1 MRTWRYGDPLYGKL
15 ARLCAVLAMLA
26 TTVAACG
33 SDQLALPLQ
42 YTGADA
48 ASLKAGTDD
57 YRLAAGDKLRITVFG
72 QPELT
77 REYQIDGAGR
87 LAFPLAGTMQ
97 ARGMTPAALEAAL
110 ADKLDPDYIPQASVS
125 VEVLSFRPFYIVG
138 EVKIPGSYQYVPGM
152 TVLNAVAMGGGYT
165 YRARESNFLVRRP
178 SGEGVTQLA
187 ATPDTPLLPGDIV
200 TVRERY
206 F

>member
-1 MRTWRYGDPLYGKL
+1 MRTWRYGDPLYGRL
-15 ARLCAVLAMLA
+15 ARLCAIIAMLA
-26 TTVAACG
+26 TTVAACSG
-33 SDQLALPLQ
+33 EQLAQPLQ
-42 YTGADA
+42 YSGADA
-48 ASLKAGTDD
+48 ASFRAGTDD
-57 YRLAAGDKLRITVFG
+57 YRLAAGDKLRITVYG

-97 ARGMTPAALEAAL
+97 ARGMTPATLEAAL
-110 ADKLDPDYIPQASVS
+110 VKKLDPDYVRDASVS

-138 EVKIPGSYQYVPGM
+138 EVKTPGSYQYVPGM

-178 SGEGVTQLA
+178 SGDGITQLV
-187 ATPDTPLLPGDIV
+187 ATADTPLLPGDIV

>member
-1 MRTWRYGDPLYGKL
+1 MRTWRYGDPLYGKF

-33 SDQLALPLQ
+33 SSELAQPLQ

-57 YRLAAGDKLRITVFG
+57 YRLSAGDKLRITVFG

-110 ADKLDPDYIPQASVS
+110 VKKLDPDYIPDASVS
-125 VEVLSFRPFYIVG
+125 VELLNFRPFYIVG
-138 EVKIPGSYQYVPGM
+138 EVKTPGSYQYVPGM

-165 YRARESNFLVRRP
+165 YRARENNFLVRRP
-178 SGEGVTQLA
+178 SAEGVNQLA